1 MGKQDSIVKALLVTS
16 LVLSGAWGLNV
27 TANAATI
34 PTTVTSGVI
43 PDADTTTL
51 DEALPDSDANAK
63 IVKVAIISSDSSFKG
78 SSTLKQ
84 VADANSVVKIQGN
97 LTDYSPLLKVANY
110 FNGLV
115 VNNQTNLNQQD
126 MVKIT
131 TAMLTNRSSTG
142 ELQALG
148 FSNDNVN
155 TAGLSTVLDTI
166 SNLDSA
172 PKIQCLILNRNPL
185 TDFTP
190 WTDFKNSNNK
200 QKIETIN
207 ASLLKNKNGSS
218 PVTEGKTTAA
228 QTLKGTTLKVPYSL
242 FSEYTTNL
250 DGIYV
255 GIRSYQGDSD
265 SNDNEG
271 SFENAI
277 TSGPFR
283 GETEPAITAPVD
295 SFIDIEDENTPQTV
309 DVSNINVIDATN
321 NVIINGSPV
330 YLRQFGS
337 TGYQDFID
345 YLNNDAKGYT
355 YILPG
360 GGESTERPDNVTDTT
375 TLNIVNVPVG
385 AKQVKIRVVMGHG
398 DSADPIIG
406 SSYTQIYTIPI
417 KQKAVTPTT
426 STADSSS
433 NSSNSES
440 STADTG
446 QPKAKKQSVIYA
458 TKKIGLYNTPNFS
471 AKTRQAWY
479 PKQPRIYRPMFKVTG
494 YAKSTNGAP
503 RYLVKDVNRESKTFG
518 RTGYVTT
525 RSAYVS
531 PAYYQQK
538 SSKVTVIA
546 PHGINAYQ
554 KQNLTQKVKHYRQ
567 GQVLTVKK
575 IVRHNLT
582 TRYILK
588 DGRYITANKKN
599 VQSRRVAMAT
609 KVRTKTTV
617 NLYRDVNLKHH
628 LKSYRKNTMIAI
640 KGWDYSMNGAKR
652 YQVASGYI
660 TANTKLV
667 KVIK

>member
-1 MGKQDSIVKALLVTS
+1 
-16 LVLSGAWGLNV
+16 
-27 TANAATI
+27 
-34 PTTVTSGVI
+34 
-43 PDADTTTL
+43 
-51 DEALPDSDANAK
+51 
-63 IVKVAIISSDSSFKG
+63 
-78 SSTLKQ
+78 LKQ
-84 VADANSVVKIQGN
+84 VADANSIVKIQKN

-110 FNGLV
+110 FDGLI

-126 MVKIT
+126 MVEIT
-131 TAMLTNRSSTG
+131 TALLTNRSSAG

-155 TAGLSTVLDTI
+155 TDGLSTVLDTI
-166 SNLDSA
+166 SSFDSA
-172 PKIQCLILNRNPL
+172 PKIQYLILNRNPL
-185 TDFTP
+185 PDLTA
-190 WTDFKNSNNK
+190 WTNFKESTNK
-200 QKIETIN
+200 QKIGNLN
-207 ASLLKNKNGSS
+207 ASVLKNKDGSRI
-218 PVTEGKTTAA
+218 TEGKTTAP

-242 FSEYTTNL
+242 FSEYTQANDPQSENSYAAIRAYKNDPDWNDDEIL
-250 DGIYV
+250 LKYYPDDGPLSGEIV
-255 GIRSYQGDSD
+255 PDASSD
-265 SNDNEG
+265 SVTTTINSMGEDDN
-271 SFENAI
+271 
-277 TSGPFR
+277 TW
-283 GETEPAITAPVD
+283 
-295 SFIDIEDENTPQTV
+295 
-309 DVSNINVIDATN
+309 DVSQVNAVDANYSQTDDYPRYLMQ
-321 NVIINGSPV
+321 VSPADIKDIISSDT
-330 YLRQFGS
+330 Y
-337 TGYQDFID
+337 
-345 YLNNDAKGYT
+345 KKYT
-355 YILPG
+355 YLMPNGKI
-360 GGESTERPDNVTDTT
+360 STSVPENVTDADM
-375 TLNIVNVPVG
+375 LNIVNVPTN
-385 AKQVKIRVVMGHG
+385 AKEVKIRVVVICY
-398 DSADPIIG
+398 SP
-406 SSYTQIYTIPI
+406 SSSNESSTYTQIYTIPI

-426 STADSSS
+426 PTADSSS

-440 STADTG
+440 ITADTG

-471 AKTRQAWY
+471 AKTRQVWY

-494 YAKSTNGAP
+494 YAKSTNGTP

-538 SSKVTVIA
+538 SGKVTVIA

-554 KQNLTQKVKHYRQ
+554 KQNFTQKINHYRQ